1 MRPASHVR
9 TAFLISVLS
18 FFSLVWAFQEAA
30 AQPVE
35 TGIPGENVMIIGPP
49 DGPPLVGENVLV

>member
-1 MRPASHVR
+1 MRPASRVR

-49 DGPPLVGENVLV
+49 LVGENVLV